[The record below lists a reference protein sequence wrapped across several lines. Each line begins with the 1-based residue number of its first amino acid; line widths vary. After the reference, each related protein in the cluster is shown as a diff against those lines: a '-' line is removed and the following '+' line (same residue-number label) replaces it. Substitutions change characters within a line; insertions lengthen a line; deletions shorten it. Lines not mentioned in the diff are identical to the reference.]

1 MSSPVPNR
9 QHKSRQGERSAK
21 PSASQSHPR
30 ESSHS
35 GESVRSGGVSEHLG
49 NNPHQRIG
57 GQFVAATLEYRPLR
71 RELNLPIR
79 SVTESQRRER
89 SPPPPG
95 FHSESQSTKDHD
107 HTRSSEYTDNVT
119 SQRSWRDKDASAKV
133 SSRPRLPRPQSRSG
147 SETFSPL
154 EAPKLQQETVYSS
167 DQRRRSQ
174 ETPNKMAQLAVTSNS
189 RIGSEVSNHSRG
201 VPNHLN
207 KSPHHPSDTQTPP
220 CSQREHPTRVYSNRR
235 RLMDAQLHPNLR
247 GGVPLYPGPFQSGN
261 AQAPPQPQRGPPGY
275 SNPIPQRPSNF
286 QGQPAQQ
293 EQFHEGRRRDQ
304 PSSPQLVAAPA
315 NSKSL
320 PQESNAPKRNIIES
334 QRRERPA
341 PVTSDSED
349 TPGQERSPSPLQFK
363 DRRYAS
369 SKDGKKPKKEHKKR
383 PSYVRSP
390 QSSLFKSSR
399 MDQKSTKK
407 SQTRPGETTLG
418 GVWVRESGITRRG
431 TKNSEAWKPGCNFWG
446 FSWASGDKYVTRRL
460 SKKS

>member
-9 QHKSRQGERSAK
+9 QHKLGQGERSAK
-21 PSASQSHPR
+21 PSASESHPR
-30 ESSHS
+30 ESS
-35 GESVRSGGVSEHLG
+35 
-49 NNPHQRIG
+49 
-57 GQFVAATLEYRPLR
+57 
-71 RELNLPIR
+71 
-79 SVTESQRRER
+79 
-89 SPPPPG
+89 
-95 FHSESQSTKDHD
+95 QSTKDYD
-107 HTRSSEYTDNVT
+107 HTRSPGYTDNVT
-119 SQRSWRDKDASAKV
+119 SQHASAKV
-133 SSRPRLPRPQSRSG
+133 GSRPRLPRPQSRSG

-154 EAPKLQQETVYSS
+154 EAPKLQKETVYSS
-167 DQRRRSQ
+167 DQGI
-174 ETPNKMAQLAVTSNS
+174 PNKIAQLAVTSNS

-207 KSPHHPSDTQTPP
+207 NSPHHPSDTQTPR
-220 CSQREHPTRVYSNRR
+220 SQTEHPTHVYSDRR
-235 RLMDAQLHPNLR
+235 RWMDAQLHPNLR
-247 GGVPLYPGPFQSGN
+247 RGVPLCLGPFQSGN
-261 AQAPPQPQRGPPGY
+261 AQAPPQPQRGAPGY

-304 PSSPQLVAAPA
+304 PNSPQLVAAPA

-320 PQESNAPKRNIIES
+320 PQELNASKRNNIES

-349 TPGQERSPSPLQFK
+349 TAGQERSPSPLQFK
-363 DRRYAS
+363 DRRYTS

-399 MDQKSTKK
+399 MDQKSTEK

-418 GVWVRESGITRRG
+418 GFWVRESGITRRG
-431 TKNSEAWKPGCNFWG
+431 TKNSEAWKPGCNFLG